1 MKRSLVIIAAIVAA
15 SFLSGIFV
23 YAEVPRLIRFQ
34 GKVTDIEGAPLNGSY
49 NITFRVYDA
58 ESGGTLMW
66 SETQSAIPV
75 NSGIFTVL
83 LGNVASLDL
92 AFDIPYWLSME
103 VSDDGEMSPRQQI
116 TSVGY
121 AIRAE
126 VADSISNV
134 TLMPSGAIVLWRG
147 ATCPEGY
154 TRVSELDNK
163 FLVSGATY
171 NSAAGGSN
179 THDHGAGSYAGPNHA
194 HSFSGTTSG
203 DAFAGPRYDGSSSP
217 VSVPGHTH
225 PFSGTTNSAGG
236 GGISGISATADS
248 RPEFATI
255 LLCDLSI
262 LTSVPPYQSSLY
274 SIILTRSP
282 HDAYEIAFA
291 SRLLRTMFLMARSS
305 IATRS
310 CLRTIFRD
318 SLWRKSCLISRIRA
332 Y

>member
-1 MKRSLVIIAAIVAA
+1 MKRSFVIIAAIVAA
-15 SFLSGIFV
+15 SFLLGIFV

-58 ESGGTLMW
+58 ESGGTLLW

-163 FLVSGATY
+163 FLVSGPTY
-171 NSAAGGSN
+171 NTAAGGSN
-179 THDHGAGSYAGPNHA
+179 THDHGGVTGSHA
-194 HSFSGTTSG
+194 ITI
-203 DAFAGPRYDGSSSP
+203 AEMPA
-217 VSVPGHTH
+217 HTH
-225 PFSGTTNSAGG
+225 AGFGEKNSSWPLGVTGSAGNLGSNGGTDSDNYYYNTTSAGG
-236 GGISGISATADS
+236 GESHAHPLSSADS

-255 LLCDLSI
+255 LLCGKD
-262 LTSVPPYQSSLY
+262 
-274 SIILTRSP
+274 
-282 HDAYEIAFA
+282 
-291 SRLLRTMFLMARSS
+291 
-305 IATRS
+305 
-310 CLRTIFRD
+310 
-318 SLWRKSCLISRIRA
+318 
-332 Y
+332 